1 MTGATSDR
9 QRPGSRRERFCN
21 RNAYHSLVSSRF
33 AVALHI
39 LSYLGLKGKVPV
51 TSEEIAGSIGTNP
64 VVVRRLL
71 ADLRRAGLVVIQPG
85 PHGGARLTRDSAD
98 IALSDVLRAVE
109 PGPILALHANPP
121 NAACPV
127 GRHIEGILSSVF
139 VDAEK
144 AMERVLKR
152 TSLEDLTAGLKRCSG
167 AS

>member
-1 MTGATSDR
+1 M
-9 QRPGSRRERFCN
+9 
-21 RNAYHSLVSSRF
+21 SSRF

-39 LSYLGLKGKVPV
+39 LSYLGLKGGLPV

-85 PHGGARLTRDSAD
+85 PHGGARLTRGASA

-109 PGPILALHANPP
+109 QGPILALHTNPP

-127 GRHIEGILSSVF
+127 GRHIEGVLSSVF
-139 VDAEK
+139 VEAEK

-152 TSLEDLTAGLKRCSG
+152 SSVADLTDGLKRCSG

>member
-1 MTGATSDR
+1 MS
-9 QRPGSRRERFCN
+9 
-21 RNAYHSLVSSRF
+21 SSRF
-33 AVALHI
+33 AVAVHVLALQA
-39 LSYLGLKGKVPV
+39 LSPEVPLTSAYL
-51 TSEEIAGSIGTNP
+51 AGSVSTNP

-71 ADLRRAGLVVIQPG
+71 ADLRRAGLVIVQPG
-85 PHGGARLTRDSAD
+85 PHGGARLTRHAAE

-127 GRHIEGILSSVF
+127 GRHIEGVLSSVF

-152 TSLEDLTAGLKRCSG
+152 ASVADLTAGLRRCSG
-167 AS
+167 SLDNS